1 MIIAVDTNII
11 MELLENRR
19 NVQAVRKALINFAKT
34 GEIVGVSV
42 LSVSNVFYLAESH
55 KLPLK
60 NVEKVIRSFKVFDVV
75 SEDAEWAFAHYKGK
89 DFEDALQVASAL
101 REDCAVFLTLDSA
114 LAKKYSKFLKIQL
127 VEA

>member
-1 MIIAVDTNII
+1 MIAVDANII

-19 NVQAVRKALINFAKT
+19 YVQPVRDALRNFAKT
-34 GEIVGVSV
+34 GEIAGVSA

-55 KLPLK
+55 KLTLK
-60 NVEKVIRSFKVFDVV
+60 DVEKVIRSFKVFDVV
-75 SEDAEWAFAHYKGK
+75 SADVDWAFAHYKGK

-101 REDCAVFLTLDSA
+101 REDCTVFLTLDTA

-127 VEA
+127 VEG